1 MRNNKQYGFGV
12 VEAILII
19 VIIGVLGF
27 IAWRVYDSG
36 MLGGNGEPA
45 KSQKNEESAEQSKT
59 NEPPEVNNEEDL
71 EAAEQYLKDTDV
83 EGETDT
89 SEMDA
94 ALQ

>member
-1 MRNNKQYGFGV
+1 MRNHEQRGFGV
-12 VEAILII
+12 VEIILIV

-36 MLGGNGEPA
+36 MLGGENEPKNSQQKEPA
-45 KSQKNEESAEQSKT
+45 EQTKT
-59 NEPPEVNNEEDL
+59 EEPPEVNNEEDL
-71 EAAEQYLKDTDV
+71 QKAEQYLKDTDV
-83 EGETDT
+83 EGETNT